1 MQKFYSF
8 TVCFALAFLCSIS
21 NSSGQLVINESFNGT
36 TFPPLGWGTGYSGTS
51 SDLENYCERVT
62 VSSNPVGTPPGT
74 HSGAGM
80 ARYRCGYMT
89 QAGEKAYISSR
100 ALDFTNM
107 PVGGT
112 TATFWMYRDAVNT
125 GFLDS
130 VTVYLND
137 SNLIVY
143 DTPGNTNGAAL
154 RLAIQQVAPFGFG
167 NTVPRWWN
175 TNPISG
181 AAGWFQYQ
189 VTIPNI
195 PVVTV
200 ASQRFLIF
208 VFTNRHTA
216 ASGGNIYIDD
226 ISINTYPK
234 AQAYV
239 STKMS
244 FQGTASVP
252 QNSLNNLIYGVEV
265 VIDGG
270 DDVTANNYYTV
281 DSLNFSYIG
290 STNAC
295 GDAQN
300 AKLWWTGGTDV
311 FNGVANAIQV
321 GATIPTLCATNY
333 SFFPVNTFRLNN
345 GKNYFWV
352 TYDIKPVGTSTPGNC
367 VDGEYNMIRLTKG
380 GIPMTGTPV
389 PGTLAGCRP
398 IDVAYCGGAT
408 PSYGVGTSW
417 LGGSYTNNDYVA
429 QVILNGE
436 VGYPVINNALNC
448 CGPNIAPWWGGPA
461 PFSAHPPDYEKF
473 PAVPGKTTVLMANG
487 MTSYTISLKVGTW
500 YSSNYIA
507 AFIDFNHDGVF
518 TTATERIAMSPN
530 MAANGTYTTTFTVPT
545 TAYIGTTTLRVREV
559 YANSNI
565 DACAYGTY
573 GETEDYSVTIIP
585 TCNSWPG
592 LGYNKLWLGGFDNDW
607 ANPLNWCPANPPLIT
622 DNALIPGSSPHRP
635 VIKEGT
641 LAYAKKLRIQG
652 NDTVTV
658 NVYKTGR
665 LTVADSLIINDPAT
679 VLRVN
684 SQFTDTARIS
694 VGNLLP
700 TIPPY
705 YPLNAA
711 ALKQRCQLVYTSTE
725 LSSYGMI
732 TGDEIDSIFLLVSNF
747 TAPANAY
754 TNFSIRWYYTSG
766 GFSYGGTAG
775 TNALAAFAIGTT
787 PNLVYTNPSLSVP
800 ATGQYKFGLL
810 TPIPVNLGYS
820 LVIDICYDHV
830 IGGGQQTWYTTTTGT
845 RRYMQLYAIA
855 PIPNASCDFTP
866 TIRAMGTANAAG
878 VTTFN
883 LGGFLQGS
891 LPHLSVGLA
900 LSSTPAGI
908 FAPGTTITGIAG
920 STITISTPTIG
931 AMTAATQISFKVNGA
946 LSINSG
952 DGNCSTSQRPN
963 LTFKYKRKYTT
974 FMAYVGGHWNN
985 SGTFTAGQSDF
996 TFNGANPQNIDGT
1009 NNTTFMAMSVSKP
1022 ALIAVRLNR
1031 DVVVTDTLNLTQGRL
1046 QLNSV
1051 APTAIR
1057 SLSLMSNTGSTTAL
1071 TRNTGVLIA
1080 ESNPPNYGN
1089 FRWKIGTPAA
1099 YPTTFT
1105 FPFANAAGTYI
1116 PVDYKVNNGDADVTL
1131 TTYTTIPANTP
1142 IPTGVSDIY
1151 MNTWF
1156 APPFTDN
1163 SPYMVDRFWQINDAG
1178 TVSSRDLTLNW
1189 TPTENASAGSSPY
1202 RAQVYSSSTNWGY
1215 PFIIGQT
1222 NPTATS
1228 VSIPA
1233 ATFTN
1238 TWAVVRELQPLPVEL
1253 LSFEAKPY
1261 KDQEV
1266 VCNWTTA
1273 TELNNDF
1280 FTVERSSDGRNFE
1293 KVGTVK
1299 GAGNST
1305 QQHDYK
1311 FIDTKPYRGVSFYR
1325 LKQTDFNGKSESFE
1339 KVAVN
1344 LSLPATPI
1352 SVYPVPANEYVV
1364 FSVDRNQNLENAVL
1378 YVYDFTGRALI
1389 QKKVA
1394 ELKGTGTNIFIL
1406 PVNTLINGL
1415 YHFDL
1420 KVEGASLGNGKFIV
1434 EK

>member
-461 PFSAHPPDYEKF
+461 PFSAHPPDY
-473 PAVPGKTTVLMANG
+473 GKIPCRTG
-487 MTSYTISLKVGTW
+487 K
-500 YSSNYIA
+500 NY
-507 AFIDFNHDGVF
+507 
-518 TTATERIAMSPN
+518 
-530 MAANGTYTTTFTVPT
+530 
-545 TAYIGTTTLRVREV
+545 
-559 YANSNI
+559 
-565 DACAYGTY
+565 C
-573 GETEDYSVTIIP
+573 
-585 TCNSWPG
+585 
-592 LGYNKLWLGGFDNDW
+592 
-607 ANPLNWCPANPPLIT
+607 
-622 DNALIPGSSPHRP
+622 
-635 VIKEGT
+635 
-641 LAYAKKLRIQG
+641 
-652 NDTVTV
+652 
-658 NVYKTGR
+658 
-665 LTVADSLIINDPAT
+665 
-679 VLRVN
+679 
-684 SQFTDTARIS
+684 
-694 VGNLLP
+694 
-700 TIPPY
+700 
-705 YPLNAA
+705 
-711 ALKQRCQLVYTSTE
+711 
-725 LSSYGMI
+725 
-732 TGDEIDSIFLLVSNF
+732 
-747 TAPANAY
+747 
-754 TNFSIRWYYTSG
+754 
-766 GFSYGGTAG
+766 
-775 TNALAAFAIGTT
+775 
-787 PNLVYTNPSLSVP
+787 
-800 ATGQYKFGLL
+800 
-810 TPIPVNLGYS
+810 
-820 LVIDICYDHV
+820 
-830 IGGGQQTWYTTTTGT
+830 
-845 RRYMQLYAIA
+845 
-855 PIPNASCDFTP
+855 
-866 TIRAMGTANAAG
+866 
-878 VTTFN
+878 
-883 LGGFLQGS
+883 
-891 LPHLSVGLA
+891 
-900 LSSTPAGI
+900 
-908 FAPGTTITGIAG
+908 
-920 STITISTPTIG
+920 
-931 AMTAATQISFKVNGA
+931 VNG
-946 LSINSG
+946 
-952 DGNCSTSQRPN
+952 
-963 LTFKYKRKYTT
+963 K
-974 FMAYVGGHWNN
+974 W
-985 SGTFTAGQSDF
+985 
-996 TFNGANPQNIDGT
+996 
-1009 NNTTFMAMSVSKP
+1009 
-1022 ALIAVRLNR
+1022 
-1031 DVVVTDTLNLTQGRL
+1031 
-1046 QLNSV
+1046 
-1051 APTAIR
+1051 
-1057 SLSLMSNTGSTTAL
+1057 
-1071 TRNTGVLIA
+1071 
-1080 ESNPPNYGN
+1080 
-1089 FRWKIGTPAA
+1089 
-1099 YPTTFT
+1099 
-1105 FPFANAAGTYI
+1105 
-1116 PVDYKVNNGDADVTL
+1116 
-1131 TTYTTIPANTP
+1131 
-1142 IPTGVSDIY
+1142 
-1151 MNTWF
+1151 
-1156 APPFTDN
+1156 
-1163 SPYMVDRFWQINDAG
+1163 
-1178 TVSSRDLTLNW
+1178 
-1189 TPTENASAGSSPY
+1189 
-1202 RAQVYSSSTNWGY
+1202 
-1215 PFIIGQT
+1215 
-1222 NPTATS
+1222 
-1228 VSIPA
+1228 
-1233 ATFTN
+1233 
-1238 TWAVVRELQPLPVEL
+1238 
-1253 LSFEAKPY
+1253 
-1261 KDQEV
+1261 
-1266 VCNWTTA
+1266 
-1273 TELNNDF
+1273 
-1280 FTVERSSDGRNFE
+1280 
-1293 KVGTVK
+1293 
-1299 GAGNST
+1299 
-1305 QQHDYK
+1305 
-1311 FIDTKPYRGVSFYR
+1311 
-1325 LKQTDFNGKSESFE
+1325 
-1339 KVAVN
+1339 
-1344 LSLPATPI
+1344 
-1352 SVYPVPANEYVV
+1352 
-1364 FSVDRNQNLENAVL
+1364 
-1378 YVYDFTGRALI
+1378 YDF
-1389 QKKVA
+1389 
-1394 ELKGTGTNIFIL
+1394 
-1406 PVNTLINGL
+1406 L
-1415 YHFDL
+1415 YH
-1420 KVEGASLGNGKFIV
+1420 
-1434 EK
+1434 

>member
-36 TFPPLGWGTGYSGTS
+36 TFPSLGWGTGYSGTS

-1253 LSFEAKPY
+1253 LSFEAKP
-1261 KDQEV
+1261 DQEV